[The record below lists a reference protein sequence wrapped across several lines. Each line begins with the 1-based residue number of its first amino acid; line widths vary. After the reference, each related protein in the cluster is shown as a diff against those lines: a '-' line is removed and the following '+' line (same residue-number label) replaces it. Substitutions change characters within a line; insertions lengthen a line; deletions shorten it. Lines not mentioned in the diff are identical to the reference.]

1 MARLMPRYSKPE
13 LERLTELIYPEERRH
28 EFTAEPWG
36 GEGFRHYLNP
46 KIVCLEHYL
55 PPDKPILPSRC
66 GGFRW
71 FRAANVIPMEQWRRR
86 ENDDLGQERIQLPG

>member
-28 EFTAEPWG
+28 EFTTEPWG
-36 GEGFRHYLNP
+36 GEGFRHYRNP

-55 PPDKPILPSRC
+55 PPDKPTLPGRC
-66 GGFRW
+66 GSGGW
-71 FRAANVIPMEQWRRR
+71 FFKKHAP
-86 ENDDLGQERIQLPG
+86 